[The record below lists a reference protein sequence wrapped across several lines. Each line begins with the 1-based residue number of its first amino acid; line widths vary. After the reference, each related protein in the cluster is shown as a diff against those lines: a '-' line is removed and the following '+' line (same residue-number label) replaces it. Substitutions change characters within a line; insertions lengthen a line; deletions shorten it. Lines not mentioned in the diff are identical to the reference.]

1 MLVMSFKP
9 LRSWLGRDLKNCLRR
24 GNSSLEKAHSL
35 GLVFAPGSA
44 PPVVW
49 ETPESA
55 VERKPDDQ
63 TVVRA
68 FKAHLADYH
77 LPDELIAAYATTFS
91 HSGESLLKTEN
102 KRAETAIAILRSLGA
117 TRVAKHD

>member
-1 MLVMSFKP
+1 MSIKP
-9 LRSWLGRDLKNCLRR
+9 LRSWLGRDLKILSTTREFI
-24 GNSSLEKAHSL
+24 GKAHSL

-49 ETPESA
+49 ETSESA
-55 VERKPDDQ
+55 VERKPDYQ

-77 LPDELIAAYATTFS
+77 LPDEVIEAYAKTFS
-91 HSGESLLKTEN
+91 HSGEFLLLKTEN
-102 KRAETAIAILRSLGA
+102 KRVETAIEILRSLGA